1 MSFSFNQG
9 KPMNSDNKLQ
19 ISIQIQ
25 NMGSDSSPSMRS
37 NGSPF
42 NDGIPGFPGIA
53 GAKVTGNIVGPGMN
67 GSILNQ

>member
-1 MSFSFNQG
+1 
-9 KPMNSDNKLQ
+9 
-19 ISIQIQ
+19 
-25 NMGSDSSPSMRS
+25 MGSDSSPSMRS